1 MEAPQPHAPSGT
13 ADTEHWYRKSVQ
25 QAMADLQTSADGLT
39 PADAQA
45 RLLRTGANALPA
57 KAVDPAWLRFA
68 RHFHDVL
75 IYILLAAAVAT
86 ALMGHW
92 TDTVVILAVAIINA
106 AIGYFQENKAE
117 KSLAALRNMLSSHA
131 QVIRDGRKMKID
143 ASELV
148 PGDIIVLRPGDKI
161 PADVRL
167 FDVHQLQVE
176 ESMLTGES
184 LTVAKHSEALEHDAL
199 LADRTNLGYSGTHVS
214 SGNARGL
221 VIATGTATE
230 LGKINRMIATVDE
243 TETPLL
249 RQITQLGTRIFKLIV
264 GMMAALFV
272 IGFFWHDY
280 PFAELLLSLISL
292 AVASVPEGLP
302 AIVSII
308 LSLGVQRMARNQAI
322 IRKLPTVETLGAM
335 SVICSDKTGTLTMNE
350 MTVKNVLSANTIFG
364 VEGQSYEPKGRI
376 TLAGATEALDWSAHG
391 NLAAFIRAV
400 DICNDSSLQ
409 RNDDGR
415 WSVVG
420 GPTEG
425 ALKVLARKAAL
436 AEVSVRR
443 LGKIPFDSAYKY
455 MARRCDVDGE
465 KLIYLKGAP
474 DVLLRLCQ
482 LQLGEASVQPLDLA
496 YWEREMSHIASQGLR
511 MLAAA
516 YKPVADAG
524 DEISHDDL
532 QNGMIFLGVA
542 GLMDPPRPEAVD
554 AIAMCRQAGIQV
566 KMITGDHPDTAVAIA
581 RMLGMGNDLRAMT
594 GQELEAVDDIALKPL
609 AMQYSV
615 FARTSP
621 EHKLRLVRAL
631 QANDQVVGMTGD
643 GVNDAPALKQAD
655 VGIAMGIKGT
665 EVTKEAADMVLTDD
679 NFSTIA
685 NAVREGR
692 RVYDNLKKTVYFVLP
707 TSLAQGLIIVMAI
720 LAGAVIPLSPLQ
732 ILWMNMA
739 TATTLSFALAFEPG
753 EQGMMRRPP
762 RDAHESIL
770 NGFTVWRVFFVG
782 GLLAAAAFLL
792 ESWMIANHQD
802 TDHIRTMVLH
812 TLVTAQW
819 AYLFN
824 CRLQEQF
831 SLNASILRN
840 GALLSVTL
848 ALILLQCLVIY
859 VPFMQT
865 TFHTVALPV
874 SNWLLALA
882 IGLLVFFIVELEK
895 LVIRRWRAK
904 QGHPVA

>member
-1 MEAPQPHAPSGT
+1 MGAIEPTDRGT
-13 ADTEHWYRKSVQ
+13 AAPRTEQWYRWSVEQ
-25 QAMADLQTSADGLT
+25 TLADLQTSTTGLT
-39 PADAQA
+39 PDEAKA
-45 RLLRTGANALPA
+45 RLLRDGPNALPS
-57 KAVDPAWLRFA
+57 KAADPAWLRFA
-68 RHFHDVL
+68 RHFNDVL

-92 TDTVVILAVAIINA
+92 TDTLVILAVAVINA
-106 AIGYFQENKAE
+106 AIGFFQENKAE
-117 KSLAALRNMLSSHA
+117 KSLAALRGMLSSTAHVVRNG
-131 QVIRDGRKMKID
+131 QKMEID

-148 PGDIIVLRPGDKI
+148 PGDLIALRPGDKI

-167 FDVHQLQVE
+167 IEVHHLQVE

-184 LTVAKHSEALEHDAL
+184 LTVSKQVEALDAEAL
-199 LADRTNLGYSGTHVS
+199 LADRNNLGFSGTNIS
-214 SGNARGL
+214 AGNAKGI
-221 VIATGTATE
+221 VIATGANTE
-230 LGKINRMIATVDE
+230 LGKINRMIANVDE
-243 TETPLL
+243 SETPLL
-249 RQITQLGTRIFKLIV
+249 RQIALLGKRIFQLIL

-280 PFAELLLSLISL
+280 PFGELLLSLISL

-308 LSLGVQRMARNQAI
+308 LSLGVQRMARNKAI

-350 MTVKNVLSANTIFG
+350 MTVKNVLTASNIFA
-364 VEGQSYEPKGRI
+364 VEGQSYEPRGRV
-376 TLAGATEALDWSAHG
+376 TLAGATEPVVWAEHG
-391 NLAAFIRAV
+391 NLAAFVRAV
-400 DICNDSSLQ
+400 DICNDASLQ
-409 RNDDGR
+409 RGDDGR

-425 ALKVLARKAAL
+425 ALKVLARKAEL
-436 AEVSVRR
+436 PQVEVERFA
-443 LGKIPFDSAYKY
+443 KIPFDSAYKY

-465 KLIYLKGAP
+465 SLIYLKGAP
-474 DVLLRLCQ
+474 DVLLRMCDQ
-482 LQLGEASVQPLDLA
+482 QLGAEGIQPLNRA
-496 YWEREMSHIASQGLR
+496 YWEREMGHIASQGLR

-516 YKPVADAG
+516 YKPTPGAG
-524 DEISHDDL
+524 HEIDHDDL
-532 QNGMIFLGVA
+532 QQGMVFLGVA
-542 GLMDPPRPEAVD
+542 GLMDPPRPEAIE

-581 RMLGMGNDLRAMT
+581 GMLGMGNDLRAMT
-594 GQELEAVDDIALKPL
+594 GQELEQTSDADLKAV

-631 QANDQVVGMTGD
+631 QASEQVVGMTGD

-692 RVYDNLKKTVYFVLP
+692 RVYDNLKKTVLFVLP
-707 TSLAQGLIIVMAI
+707 TNMAQGLLIVMAI
-720 LAGAVIPLSPLQ
+720 LAGAVVPLSPLQ

-739 TATTLSFALAFEPG
+739 TSTTLSFALAFEPG
-753 EQGMMRRPP
+753 ESGMMKRPP
-762 RDAHESIL
+762 RDARESIL
-770 NGFTVWRVFFVG
+770 NGFAIWRVLFVG
-782 GLLAAAAFLL
+782 GLLTTAAFLL
-792 ESWMIANHQD
+792 ESWMVAGGQD
-802 TDHIRTMVLH
+802 TDHIRTMILH

-824 CRLQEQF
+824 CRLQDQF
-831 SLNASILRN
+831 SLNAALLRN
-840 GALLSVTL
+840 GALLTVTL
-848 ALILLQCLVIY
+848 GLILLQCLVIY

-865 TFHTVALPV
+865 AFHTVALPF
-874 SNWLLALA
+874 SSWLIALG
-882 IGLLVFFIVELEK
+882 IGVLVFFAVELEK
-895 LVIRRWRAK
+895 LVIRRWKARR
-904 QGHPVA
+904 

>member
-1 MEAPQPHAPSGT
+1 MGAIEPTDRGT
-13 ADTEHWYRKSVQ
+13 AAPRTEQWYRWSVEQ
-25 QAMADLQTSADGLT
+25 TLADLQTSTTGLT
-39 PADAQA
+39 PDEAKA
-45 RLLRTGANALPA
+45 RLLRDGPNALPS
-57 KAVDPAWLRFA
+57 KAADPAWLRFA
-68 RHFHDVL
+68 RHFNDVL

-92 TDTVVILAVAIINA
+92 TDTLVILAVAVINA
-106 AIGYFQENKAE
+106 AIGFFQENKAE
-117 KSLAALRNMLSSHA
+117 KSLAALRGMLSSTAHVVRNG
-131 QVIRDGRKMKID
+131 QKMEID

-148 PGDIIVLRPGDKI
+148 PGDLIALRPGDKI

-167 FDVHQLQVE
+167 IEVHHLQVE

-184 LTVAKHSEALEHDAL
+184 LTVAKQADALDAEAL
-199 LADRTNLGYSGTHVS
+199 LADRTNLGFSGTNIS
-214 SGNARGL
+214 AGNAKGI
-221 VIATGTATE
+221 VIATGANTE
-230 LGKINRMIATVDE
+230 LGKINRMIANVDE
-243 TETPLL
+243 SETPLL
-249 RQITQLGTRIFKLIV
+249 RQIALLGKRIFQLIL
-264 GMMAALFV
+264 GMMVALFI

-280 PFAELLLSLISL
+280 PFGELLLSLISL

-308 LSLGVQRMARNQAI
+308 LSLGVQRMARNKAI

-350 MTVKNVLSANTIFG
+350 MTVKNVLTASNIFA
-364 VEGQSYEPKGRI
+364 VEGQSYEPRGRV
-376 TLAGATEALDWSAHG
+376 TLAGATEPVVWAEHG
-391 NLAAFIRAV
+391 NLAAFVRAV
-400 DICNDSSLQ
+400 DICNDASLQ
-409 RNDDGR
+409 RGDDGR

-425 ALKVLARKAAL
+425 ALKVLARKAEL
-436 AEVSVRR
+436 PQVEVERFA
-443 LGKIPFDSAYKY
+443 KIPFDSAYKY

-465 KLIYLKGAP
+465 SLIYLKGAP
-474 DVLLRLCQ
+474 DVLLRMCDR
-482 LQLGEASVQPLDLA
+482 QLGSDGIQPLDRA
-496 YWEREMSHIASQGLR
+496 YWEREMGHIASQGLR

-516 YKPVADAG
+516 YKPTPGAG
-524 DEISHDDL
+524 HEIDHDDL
-532 QNGMIFLGVA
+532 QQGMVFLGVA
-542 GLMDPPRPEAVD
+542 GLMDPPRPEAIE

-581 RMLGMGNDLRAMT
+581 GMLGMGNDLRAMT
-594 GQELEAVDDIALKPL
+594 GQELEQTSDADLEAV

-631 QANDQVVGMTGD
+631 QASEQVVGMTGD

-692 RVYDNLKKTVYFVLP
+692 RVYDNLKKTVLFVLP
-707 TSLAQGLIIVMAI
+707 TNMAQGLLIVMAI
-720 LAGAVIPLSPLQ
+720 LAGAVVPLSPLQ

-739 TATTLSFALAFEPG
+739 TSTTLSFALAFEPG
-753 EQGMMRRPP
+753 EAGMMKRPP
-762 RDAHESIL
+762 RDAKESIL
-770 NGFTVWRVFFVG
+770 NGFAIWRVLFVG
-782 GLLAAAAFLL
+782 GLLTAAAFLL
-792 ESWMIANHQD
+792 ESWMVAGGQD
-802 TDHIRTMVLH
+802 TDHIRTMILH

-824 CRLQEQF
+824 CRLQDQF
-831 SLNASILRN
+831 SLNAGLLRN
-840 GALLSVTL
+840 GALLTVTL
-848 ALILLQCLVIY
+848 GLILLQCLVIY

-865 TFHTVALPV
+865 AFHTVALPF
-874 SNWLLALA
+874 SSWLIALG
-882 IGLLVFFIVELEK
+882 IGVLVFFAVELEK
-895 LVIRRWRAK
+895 LVIRRWKARS
-904 QGHPVA
+904 

>member
-1 MEAPQPHAPSGT
+1 MGALQPEDTRT
-13 ADTEHWYRKSVQ
+13 ATASAGHWYRKSVQ
-25 QAMADLQTSADGLT
+25 QTMADLQTSADGLA
-39 PADAQA
+39 PEDAKA
-45 RLLRTGANALPA
+45 RLLRYGANALPA
-57 KAVDPAWLRFA
+57 KAADPAWLRFA
-68 RHFHDVL
+68 RHFNDVL

-92 TDTVVILAVAIINA
+92 TDTLVILLVAVINA
-106 AIGYFQENKAE
+106 SIGFFQENKAE
-117 KSLAALRNMLSSHA
+117 KSLAALRGMLSSTAHVVRNG
-131 QVIRDGRKMKID
+131 QKMEID

-148 PGDIIVLRPGDKI
+148 PGDIIALRPGDKL

-167 FDVHQLQVE
+167 FDIHHLQVE

-184 LTVAKHSEALEHDAL
+184 LTVAKQSDAIEQEAL
-199 LADRTNLGYSGTHVS
+199 LADRTNLGFSGTNVS
-214 SGNARGL
+214 SGNAKGV
-221 VIATGTATE
+221 VIETGAATE

-243 TETPLL
+243 NETPLL
-249 RQITQLGTRIFKLIV
+249 RQIAQLGKRIFQLII
-264 GMMAALFV
+264 GMMVVLFI

-280 PFAELLLSLISL
+280 PFGELLLSLISL

-308 LSLGVQRMARNQAI
+308 LSLGVQRMARNKAI

-350 MTVKNVLSANTIFG
+350 MTVKSVLSADTIFN

-376 TLAGATEALDWSAHG
+376 TLAGATEALDWSAHA

-400 DICNDSSLQ
+400 DICNDSTLQ
-409 RNDDGR
+409 RNDEGR

-436 AEVSVRR
+436 DEVDVRR
-443 LGKIPFDSAYKY
+443 FGKIPFDSAYKY

-465 KLIYLKGAP
+465 SLVYLKGAP
-474 DVLLRLCQ
+474 DVLLRMCQ
-482 LQLGEASVQPLDLA
+482 QQLGATGPEPLDRA
-496 YWEREMSHIASQGLR
+496 YWEREMSLVASQGLR

-516 YKPVADAG
+516 YRPTPGAG
-524 DEISHDDL
+524 PEIDHEDL
-532 QNGMIFLGVA
+532 NQGMIFLGVA
-542 GLMDPPRPEAVD
+542 GLMDPPRPEAID

-581 RMLGMGNDLRAMT
+581 GMLGMGKDLRAMT
-594 GQELEAVDDIALKPL
+594 GQELEQADDAQLKSL
-609 AMQYSV
+609 SMQYSV

-631 QANDQVVGMTGD
+631 QANEQVVGMTGD

-692 RVYDNLKKTVYFVLP
+692 RVYDNLKKTVLFILP
-707 TSLAQGLIIVMAI
+707 TNLAQGLIIVLAI
-720 LAGAVIPLSPLQ
+720 LAGTVVPLSPLQ

-739 TATTLSFALAFEPG
+739 TSTTLSFALAFEPG
-753 EQGMMRRPP
+753 EPGMMRRAP
-762 RDAHESIL
+762 RNARESIL
-770 NGFTVWRVFFVG
+770 NAFTVWRVVFVG
-782 GLLAAAAFLL
+782 GLLAGAAFAV
-792 ESWMIANHQD
+792 EAWMIANGQD
-802 TDHIRTMVLH
+802 TDHIRTMILH

-819 AYLFN
+819 AYMFN
-824 CRLQEQF
+824 CRLQDQF
-831 SLNASILRN
+831 SLNSALLRN
-840 GALLSVTL
+840 VALLTVTL
-848 ALILLQCLVIY
+848 ALVLLQCFVIY

-865 TFHTVALPV
+865 AFHTVALPF
-874 SNWLLALA
+874 SSWLLALG
-882 IGLLVFFIVELEK
+882 IGVLVFLAVELEK
-895 LVIRRWRAK
+895 LIIRRWKASR
-904 QGHPVA
+904 G

>member
-1 MEAPQPHAPSGT
+1 MGAIEPTDRGT
-13 ADTEHWYRKSVQ
+13 AASRTDPWYRQDVEQ
-25 QAMADLQTSADGLT
+25 TLAALQTGTTGLT
-39 PADAQA
+39 PEEAKS
-45 RLLRTGANALPA
+45 RLLREGPNALPG
-57 KAVDPAWLRFA
+57 KAADPAWLRFA
-68 RHFHDVL
+68 RHFNDVL

-92 TDTVVILAVAIINA
+92 TDTLVILAVAVINA
-106 AIGYFQENKAE
+106 AIGFFQENKAE
-117 KSLAALRNMLSSHA
+117 KSLAALRGMLSSTAHVVRNG
-131 QVIRDGRKMKID
+131 QKMEID
-143 ASELV
+143 AAELV
-148 PGDIIVLRPGDKI
+148 PGDLIALRPGDKI

-167 FDVHQLQVE
+167 IEVHHLQVE

-184 LTVAKHSEALEHDAL
+184 LTVAKQVEALDADAQ
-199 LADRTNLGYSGTHVS
+199 LADRTNLGFSGTNIS
-214 SGNARGL
+214 AGNAKG
-221 VIATGTATE
+221 VVVATGANTE

-243 TETPLL
+243 SETPLL
-249 RQITQLGTRIFKLIV
+249 RQIAQLGKRIFQLILA
-264 GMMAALFV
+264 MMVALFI

-280 PFAELLLSLISL
+280 PFGELLLSLISL

-308 LSLGVQRMARNQAI
+308 LSLGVQRMARNKAI

-350 MTVKNVLSANTIFG
+350 MTVKNVLTASNIFA
-364 VEGQSYEPKGRI
+364 VEGQSYEPRGRI
-376 TLAGATEALDWSAHG
+376 TLAGATEPLAWAEHG
-391 NLAAFIRAV
+391 NLAAFVRAV

-409 RNDDGR
+409 RGDDGR

-425 ALKVLARKAAL
+425 ALKVLARKAEL
-436 AEVSVRR
+436 PQVEVER

-465 KLIYLKGAP
+465 NLIYLKGAP
-474 DVLLRLCQ
+474 DVLLRMCDR
-482 LQLGEASVQPLDLA
+482 QLGEDGIQPLDRA
-496 YWEREMSHIASQGLR
+496 HWEREMGHIASQGLR

-516 YKPVADAG
+516 YKPVPGANG
-524 DEISHDDL
+524 EIDHDDL
-532 QNGMIFLGVA
+532 QQGMVFLGVA
-542 GLMDPPRPEAVD
+542 GLMDPPRPEAIE

-594 GQELEAVDDIALKPL
+594 GQELEQTSDADLKAV

-631 QANDQVVGMTGD
+631 QASEQVVGMTGD

-692 RVYDNLKKTVYFVLP
+692 RVYDNLKKTVLFVLP
-707 TSLAQGLIIVMAI
+707 TNMAQGLLIVMAI
-720 LAGAVIPLSPLQ
+720 LAGAVVPLSPLQ

-739 TATTLSFALAFEPG
+739 TSTTLSFALAFEPG
-753 EQGMMRRPP
+753 ESGMMRRPP
-762 RDAHESIL
+762 RNARESIL
-770 NGFTVWRVFFVG
+770 NGFAVWRVLFVG
-782 GLLAAAAFLL
+782 GLLTTAAFLL
-792 ESWMIANHQD
+792 EAWMVSNGQD
-802 TDHIRTMVLH
+802 TDHIRTMILH

-819 AYLFN
+819 AYMFN
-824 CRLQEQF
+824 CRLQDQF
-831 SLNASILRN
+831 SLNAGLLRN
-840 GALLSVTL
+840 GALLTVTL
-848 ALILLQCLVIY
+848 GLILLQCLVIY

-865 TFHTVALPV
+865 AFHTVALPF
-874 SNWLLALA
+874 SSWLISLG
-882 IGLLVFFIVELEK
+882 IGVAVFFAVELEK
-895 LVIRRWRAK
+895 LVIRRWKARR
-904 QGHPVA
+904 

>member
-1 MEAPQPHAPSGT
+1 MGAIEPTDRGT
-13 ADTEHWYRKSVQ
+13 AAPRTEQWYRWSVEQ
-25 QAMADLQTSADGLT
+25 TLADLQTGTAGLSPEEAKT
-39 PADAQA
+39 
-45 RLLRTGANALPA
+45 RLLREGPNALPT
-57 KAVDPAWLRFA
+57 KASDPAWLRFA
-68 RHFHDVL
+68 RHFNDVL

-92 TDTVVILAVAIINA
+92 TDTLVILAVAVINA
-106 AIGYFQENKAE
+106 AIGFFQENKAE
-117 KSLAALRNMLSSHA
+117 KSLAALRGMLSSTAH
-131 QVIRDGRKMKID
+131 VVRNGRKMEID

-148 PGDIIVLRPGDKI
+148 PGDLIALRPGDKI

-167 FDVHQLQVE
+167 IEVHHLQVE
-176 ESMLTGES
+176 ESMLTGEL
-184 LTVAKHSEALEHDAL
+184 LTVSKQVEALDAEAQ
-199 LADRTNLGYSGTHVS
+199 LADRTNLGFSGTNIS
-214 SGNARGL
+214 AGNAKGV
-221 VIATGTATE
+221 VIATGAHTE

-243 TETPLL
+243 SETPLL
-249 RQITQLGTRIFKLIV
+249 RQIALLGKRIFQLIL
-264 GMMAALFV
+264 GMMVALFV

-280 PFAELLLSLISL
+280 PFGELLLSLISL

-308 LSLGVQRMARNQAI
+308 LSLGVQRMARNKAI

-350 MTVKNVLSANTIFG
+350 MTVKNVLTASNIFA
-364 VEGQSYEPKGRI
+364 VEGQSYEPRGRV
-376 TLAGATEALDWSAHG
+376 TLAGATEPVVWAEHG
-391 NLAAFIRAV
+391 NLAAFVRAV
-400 DICNDSSLQ
+400 DICNDASLQ
-409 RNDDGR
+409 RGEDGR

-425 ALKVLARKAAL
+425 ALKVLARKAEL
-436 AEVSVRR
+436 PQAEVERFA
-443 LGKIPFDSAYKY
+443 KIPFDSAYKY

-465 KLIYLKGAP
+465 SLIYLKGAP
-474 DVLLRLCQ
+474 DVLLRMCDR
-482 LQLGEASVQPLDLA
+482 QLGADGIQPLDRA
-496 YWEREMSHIASQGLR
+496 YWEREMGHIASQGLR

-516 YKPVADAG
+516 YKPTPGAG
-524 DEISHDDL
+524 HEIDHDDL
-532 QNGMIFLGVA
+532 QQGMVFLGVA
-542 GLMDPPRPEAVD
+542 GLMDPPRPEAIE

-581 RMLGMGNDLRAMT
+581 GMLGMGNDLRAMT
-594 GQELEAVDDIALKPL
+594 GQELEQTSDADLKAV

-631 QANDQVVGMTGD
+631 QASEQVVGMTGD

-692 RVYDNLKKTVYFVLP
+692 RVYDNLKKTVLFVLP
-707 TSLAQGLIIVMAI
+707 TNMAQGLLIVMAI
-720 LAGAVIPLSPLQ
+720 LAGAVVPLSPLQ

-739 TATTLSFALAFEPG
+739 TSTTLSFALAFEPG
-753 EQGMMRRPP
+753 EPGMMKRPP
-762 RDAHESIL
+762 RDARESIL
-770 NGFTVWRVFFVG
+770 NGFAVWRVLFVG
-782 GLLAAAAFLL
+782 GLLTAAAFLL
-792 ESWMIANHQD
+792 ESWMVAGGQD
-802 TDHIRTMVLH
+802 TDHIRTMILH

-824 CRLQEQF
+824 CRLQDQF
-831 SLNASILRN
+831 SLNAALLRN
-840 GALLSVTL
+840 GALLTVTL
-848 ALILLQCLVIY
+848 GLILLQCLVIY

-865 TFHTVALPV
+865 AFHTVALPF
-874 SNWLLALA
+874 SSWLISLG
-882 IGLLVFFIVELEK
+882 IGVLVFFAVELEK
-895 LVIRRWRAK
+895 LVIRRWKARR
-904 QGHPVA
+904 

>member
-1 MEAPQPHAPSGT
+1 MAALQTEEVRT
-13 ADTEHWYRKSVQ
+13 TKADARLWYQKSVQ
-25 QAMADLQTSADGLT
+25 QTMADMQTSIDGLA
-39 PADAQA
+39 PEEAKA
-45 RLLRTGANALPA
+45 RLLRVGANALPA
-57 KAVDPAWLRFA
+57 KDVDPAWLRFI
-68 RHFHDVL
+68 RHFNDVL

-92 TDTVVILAVAIINA
+92 TDTLVILLVAVINA
-106 AIGYFQENKAE
+106 AIGFIQENKAE
-117 KSLAALRNMLSSHA
+117 KSLAALRGMLSSSAHVVRNG
-131 QVIRDGRKMKID
+131 QKLEID

-148 PGDIIVLRPGDKI
+148 PGDVIILRPGDKI

-167 FDVHQLQVE
+167 FDIHHLQVE

-184 LTVAKHSEALEHDAL
+184 LTVAKQAEAIDQQAQ
-199 LADRTNLGYSGTHVS
+199 LADRTNLGYSGTNVS
-214 SGNARGL
+214 SGNAKG
-221 VIATGTATE
+221 VVVETGAGTE

-243 TETPLL
+243 NQTPLL
-249 RQITQLGTRIFKLIV
+249 LQIAQLGKRIFQLII
-264 GMMAALFV
+264 GMMVVLFV

-280 PFAELLLSLISL
+280 PFGELLLSLISL
-292 AVASVPEGLP
+292 AVAAVPEGLP

-308 LSLGVQRMARNQAI
+308 LSLGVQRMARSKAI

-350 MTVKNVLSANTIFG
+350 MTVKSVLTAGTLFN
-364 VEGQSYEPKGRI
+364 VEGQSYEPRGRI
-376 TLAGATEALDWSAHG
+376 TLAGATEALDWSQHD
-391 NLAAFIRAV
+391 NLAAFIHAV

-436 AEVSVRR
+436 EVPEVKRF
-443 LGKIPFDSAYKY
+443 GKIPFDSAYKY
-455 MARRCDVDGE
+455 MARRCDVDGSS
-465 KLIYLKGAP
+465 LVYLKGAP
-474 DVLLRLCQ
+474 DVLLRMCQ
-482 LQLGEASVQPLDLA
+482 QQLGANGPEPLDRE
-496 YWEREMSHIASQGLR
+496 YWEREMSQVASHGLR

-516 YKPVADAG
+516 YRPMPGAG
-524 DEISHDDL
+524 PEIDHEDL
-532 QNGMIFLGVA
+532 QQGMIFLGVA
-542 GLMDPPRPEAVD
+542 GLMDPPRPEAIE
-554 AIAMCRQAGIQV
+554 AIAMCRQAGIEV

-581 RMLGMGNDLRAMT
+581 GMLGMGNDLRAMT
-594 GQELEAVDDIALKPL
+594 GQELEQTDDATLKGV

-631 QANDQVVGMTGD
+631 QANQQVVGMTGD

-692 RVYDNLKKTVYFVLP
+692 RVYDNLKKTVLFILP
-707 TSLAQGLIIVMAI
+707 TNMAQGLIIVLAI
-720 LAGAVIPLSPLQ
+720 LTGVVVPLSPLQ

-739 TATTLSFALAFEPG
+739 TSTTLSFGLAFEPG
-753 EQGMMRRPP
+753 ESGMMRRKP
-762 RDAHESIL
+762 RNPGESIL
-770 NGFTVWRVFFVG
+770 NLFTVWRVLFVG
-782 GLLAAAAFLL
+782 GLLTMAAFLL
-792 ESWMIANHQD
+792 EAWLIADGQD
-802 TDHIRTMVLH
+802 TDHIRTMILH

-824 CRLQEQF
+824 CRLQEGF
-831 SLNASILRN
+831 ALNAALLRN
-840 GALLSVTL
+840 GALLTVTL
-848 ALILLQCLVIY
+848 ALVLLQCLVIY

-865 TFHTVALPV
+865 AFHTVALPF
-874 SNWLLALA
+874 SGWLISLG
-882 IGLLVFFIVELEK
+882 IGVLVFLAVELEK
-895 LVIRRWRAK
+895 LLIRRWKAS
-904 QGHPVA
+904 HA